1 MSENSITL
9 VGRLTADPELKFTN
23 SGKAVV
29 KFTIAVDR
37 RWQNKQTKEWETKAS
52 FFNVQVW
59 DKLAEHVASSINKG
73 HRVIVTGVMEQR
85 TWETD
90 SGEKR
95 SIFEVTADA
104 VGPDLRFVTCEL
116 HNANQ
121 ATSSAP
127 AFDDNDPF

>member
-1 MSENSITL
+1 MSENNITL
-9 VGRLTADPELKFTN
+9 VGRLTAEPELKFTN

-37 RWQNKQTKEWETKAS
+37 RWQNKQTQEWESKAS

-59 DKLAEHVASSINKG
+59 DKLAEHVASSVKKG
-73 HRVIVTGVMEQR
+73 YRVIVTGMMEQR

-116 HNANQ
+116 HNAH
-121 ATSSAP
+121 TPSSAP
-127 AFDDNDPF
+127 AFDEEPF